1 MFLILLFYSCAI
13 GFLIVLT
20 AMATIHDVFWGQNP
34 VERSSITD
42 FFNCFSLKRNG
53 REILSTKINGNDNLS
68 CLYGIRFICMFLLIA
83 FHSQYK
89 FSANVHNI
97 GTATEVFLNKFLFL
111 NLRTLKKY
119 LHRKP
124 VIWSFKF

>member
-20 AMATIHDVFWGQNP
+20 AMATIRDMFWGQNP

-42 FFNCFSLKRNG
+42 FLNCFSIKRNG
-53 REILSTKINGNDNLS
+53 MEILSTETNGNDNLS

-83 FHSQYK
+83 VHSQYK
-89 FSANVHNI
+89 FAGNVYNV
-97 GTATEVFLNKFLFL
+97 GTAMEV
-111 NLRTLKKY
+111 
-119 LHRKP
+119 
-124 VIWSFKF
+124 I